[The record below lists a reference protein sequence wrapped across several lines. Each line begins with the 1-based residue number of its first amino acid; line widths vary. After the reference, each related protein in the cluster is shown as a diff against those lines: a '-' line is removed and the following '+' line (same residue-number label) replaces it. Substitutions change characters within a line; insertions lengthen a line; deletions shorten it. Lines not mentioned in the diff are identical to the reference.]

1 MTKRLFINLRL
12 NFAGKYNL
20 YFRDSLLLLPS
31 SLDKLAKEFGVIN
44 KGIFP
49 YSFVNNKNISLIY
62 EGLVP
67 EYNYF
72 LQDKISKEDFESYS
86 SSFNNNWNLRT
97 ETIKYCELDCLV
109 LHQVIEKF
117 SKFIYE
123 SFRIDIHQYPTLSSL
138 AFAIFRSN
146 FLGDSKIPIIIGD
159 MFTFIK
165 EGYTGAGVVWM
176 FTNQLLIE
184 TRRSTLK
191 YLDLMLI
198 LCIHM

>member
-1 MTKRLFINLRL
+1 MKRKYHNHKIYLHNFSRFDSIFLFSVFTDLSDSVHPVIRDGRFINLRI

-31 SLDKLAKEFGVIN
+31 SLDKLAKDFSVIN

-86 SSFNNNWNLRT
+86 SSFNNN
-97 ETIKYCELDCLV
+97 
-109 LHQVIEKF
+109 
-117 SKFIYE
+117 
-123 SFRIDIHQYPTLSSL
+123 
-138 AFAIFRSN
+138 
-146 FLGDSKIPIIIGD
+146 
-159 MFTFIK
+159 
-165 EGYTGAGVVWM
+165 
-176 FTNQLLIE
+176 
-184 TRRSTLK
+184 
-191 YLDLMLI
+191 
-198 LCIHM
+198 